1 MISESGTEANP
12 LAASRTK
19 FVLNVSGALASAPQS
34 EREFNDFFEYFMCKI
49 LSSIAGGLAGD
60 ALKAHAAAERSR
72 EGARN

>member
-1 MISESGTEANP
+1 
-12 LAASRTK
+12 
-19 FVLNVSGALASAPQS
+19 
-34 EREFNDFFEYFMCKI
+34 MCKI